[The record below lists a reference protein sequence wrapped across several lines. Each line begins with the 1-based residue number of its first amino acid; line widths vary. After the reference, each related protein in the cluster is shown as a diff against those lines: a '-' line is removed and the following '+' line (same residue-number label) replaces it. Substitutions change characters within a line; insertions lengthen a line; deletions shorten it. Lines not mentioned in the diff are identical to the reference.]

1 MISIRGSTRALA
13 RWCMALALGFPAFAA
28 QGQAGAPAPAP
39 APAPAA
45 APRPGCGAKPAHP
58 GAQAT
63 DGAKWQWQKDA
74 NAYLECYKKFAMD
87 QRALAQRYQDAANA
101 VIDEY
106 NAVTAEMK
114 AAADAAAKSD

>member
-1 MISIRGSTRALA
+1 MISIRGGTRALA
-13 RWCMALALGFPAFAA
+13 RWCVALALGFPAFSAFA
-28 QGQAGAPAPAP
+28 QAQAPAPVP
-39 APAPAA
+39 TPK
-45 APRPGCGAKPAHP
+45 PGCGAKPAHP
-58 GAQAT
+58 GAQAS

-106 NAVTAEMK
+106 NAVTAELK